1 MSGRRFSV
9 KHWGDQ
15 NPLQAA
21 SMSVGQC
28 TETDVVMIG
37 VDLLA
42 QDGSIFAHGHFDLA
56 TAKLFH
62 QEMGKAIEQALS

>member
-9 KHWGDQ
+9 KHWSAKA
-15 NPLQAA
+15 LQAA

-37 VDLLA
+37 VDMLA
-42 QDGSIFAHGHFDLA
+42 QDGATFAHGHFDLA

-62 QEMGKAIEQALS
+62 QELGKAIEGALS